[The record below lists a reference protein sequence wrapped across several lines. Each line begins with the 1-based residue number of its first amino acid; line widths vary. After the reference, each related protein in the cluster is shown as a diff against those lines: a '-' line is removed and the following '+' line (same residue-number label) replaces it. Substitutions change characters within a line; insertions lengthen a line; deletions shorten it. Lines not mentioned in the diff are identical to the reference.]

1 MSIPGYVTTSTGG
14 VQLGAGTDARSVVF
28 SSGTLAGTAIS
39 GPTTQLITRYT
50 NSFTASSSEERWIFC
65 AQDDVYKKMVVVSVF
80 PSGGFLYAYASSAA
94 SSSAAVSS
102 SSSFASSSSFSSTSS
117 SFSSTSASFS
127 STSSPSS
134 PTYTSSS
141 SSTSSPSSSTYT
153 TSSFSSSSSASTFT
167 SSSSLSFTSASPPSP
182 SPSLPP
188 IRTSFYS
195 WHLNRHHL
203 RLHHHEHRGTFDSQH
218 IVGTPSADLI
228 ARYTNSFVA
237 TSGEERWLFCVHDDN
252 FKKMVVVSV
261 FPSGGFLYA
270 YASFARYLSG
280 TSSCED
286 FQTVAGATHFVV
298 SCYCGGYGVRDVA
311 YTVFPAPP
319 SSPPL
324 PPYSPPPLSPP
335 QPVASV
341 TGDPHFRGA
350 HGDAFDLRGDGS
362 ILNLLSSPNI
372 SLSALFETT
381 LYRASYSNRWVNGSF
396 LRAAYWTLRTATG
409 RRLMVEFGA
418 TRYSKLVTVTEEEGR
433 PPTLV
438 WAGHRVQL
446 DDVMISLAD
455 RTARVVTPRWRTSA
469 RSTFNYPHPYVL
481 RLEVAVQPQY
491 DAAKADCPPHGLL
504 GQTYDA
510 DRAPLH
516 GRRDGLQRPD
526 ASRVYH
532 TAAQGEGAIE
542 GVYSDYRVA
551 SRFATDFRFS
561 RFDGPPGAR
570 VRNVSA
576 LATLGQKVPE
586 KLRPLLRADGLLHG
600 INFKGADFAA
610 RRLLTPGSCRRACHL
625 DARCAAF
632 TFISSP
638 AKRRGPRCWLK
649 HDGFAKG
656 AERSDATVSGVV
668 RAPDKL
674 DIAVVHI

>member
-1 MSIPGYVTTSTGG
+1 MATPPSPPSLPPLLPPPPPSPPSFPSPLAPPSPYPSLPPPLPTLPPPSPPVSPPFTPGTSTGTITGYITTSTGG
-14 VQLGAGTDARSVVF
+14 VQFGAGTDARSAVF
-28 SSGTLAGTAIS
+28 SSGTLAGSYIS
-39 GPTTQLITRYT
+39 SAPSAELVARYT
-50 NSFTASSSEERWIFC
+50 NSFVASSSEERWMFC
-65 AQDDVYKKMVVVSVF
+65 AHDSSFTKMVVVSVF
-80 PSGGFLYAYASSAA
+80 PSGGFLYAY
-94 SSSAAVSS
+94 
-102 SSSFASSSSFSSTSS
+102 
-117 SFSSTSASFS
+117 
-127 STSSPSS
+127 
-134 PTYTSSS
+134 
-141 SSTSSPSSSTYT
+141 
-153 TSSFSSSSSASTFT
+153 
-167 SSSSLSFTSASPPSP
+167 
-182 SPSLPP
+182 
-188 IRTSFYS
+188 
-195 WHLNRHHL
+195 
-203 RLHHHEHRGTFDSQH
+203 
-218 IVGTPSADLI
+218 
-228 ARYTNSFVA
+228 TN
-237 TSGEERWLFCVHDDN
+237 
-252 FKKMVVVSV
+252 
-261 FPSGGFLYA
+261 
-270 YASFARYLSG
+270 FARYLSFS
-280 TSSCED
+280 SSCED
-286 FQTVAGATHFVV
+286 FQTVAGTTIGVT
-298 SCYCGGYGVRDVA
+298 SCDCAGYGVRDVA
-311 YTVFPAPP
+311 YAVFPAPP

-324 PPYSPPPLSPP
+324 PPYSPPPPLPPHPPPPSAP

-341 TGDPHFRGA
+341 TGDPHFHGA

-372 SLSALFETT
+372 SLSARFETT

-409 RRLMVEFGA
+409 RRLMVEFCA
-418 TRYSKLVTVTEEEGR
+418 TPYSKLVTVTEEEGR
-433 PPTLV
+433 PPTRV
-438 WAGHRVQL
+438 WVGHRVQL

-576 LATLGQKVPE
+576 LATLGQNVPE
-586 KLRPLLRADGLLHG
+586 GLRPFLRADGLLHG
-600 INFKGADFAA
+600 VNFKGADFAA

-625 DARCAAF
+625 DAMR
-632 TFISSP
+632 
-638 AKRRGPRCWLK
+638 
-649 HDGFAKG
+649 
-656 AERSDATVSGVV
+656 
-668 RAPDKL
+668 
-674 DIAVVHI
+674 